1 MQQYREGQRLKG
13 SDGNIY
19 VVQGGVPRLA
29 SSGGPNVVVPA
40 PVDPFRESAN
50 ARDDARL
57 RLAQEAAARAAANSP
72 SPNEKALREQ
82 LLAAQVQAAQAAA
95 EKARKGNAGAN
106 IGDAKSQQ
114 RSANLNALGN
124 QLKHVRSLWEK
135 NLKGGMPNVIAGNVP
150 DALRPENGAFESA
163 AAGLGEIGLAA
174 FRVPGVGSQSDAELR
189 QFVNANTPQP
199 GDSDAKIE
207 EKLRNLQNRLDSTL
221 QAMGQA
227 PAKQEEQAPP
237 AYIGGDGE
245 FTTEAGQV
253 RDPRF
258 AGIEGQYRGMLA
270 KGEAPGK
277 IIQFLR
283 QQGINANPQDVVE
296 QARWVKQNP
305 GKINQLDT
313 SQIEMVWR
321 DKVTR
326 NTLGI
331 APESALGAYG
341 VSAANA
347 LTAGT
352 LDEIAGGE
360 SQIAKEVL
368 RQRNPGASL
377 AGDISGA
384 ALGMTGVNA
393 GFRGLGGVLGKLA
406 TRGGGIGTDLLYG
419 AAYGAGENNDDRA
432 MGAVTGAAS
441 AGAGNL
447 VGRGIV
453 SGVGKTVRGV
463 SDPALQYL
471 ASRNIPVTP
480 GQIAGQGGMIGRG
493 MRAIEDAVES
503 VPYLGSAVRS
513 RREEGL
519 QAFNRE
525 AFKDALRPINQQV
538 QDTIGQD
545 AIGEA
550 QDLVG
555 DAYGSALGSVNLRPD
570 GAFIRQTDDILKR
583 GSAVPVMGDQFNYLM
598 GQKIDPLFTPEL
610 SGRNF
615 QAALQ
620 TMNKAKSEFNKQ
632 GIMGNEVASASGDMR
647 DAFIEM
653 ANRQAPGAMPALN
666 AANAANKN
674 VSILGDAVTQA
685 VNSQVE
691 SGMFTPAQ
699 LARMAVNNTKKFG
712 GKKAAAR
719 GDVPFRELTEAGQS
733 VLPSRVNNS
742 GTADRAWATM
752 ILPAALGGSA
762 AGSQAMGLDPSVTAS
777 LAGLA
782 ALSTKK
788 GNKLVEGLALK
799 RNPQARAI
807 GEAILRQRR
816 AAGMFGAGAAIPL
829 LGGY

>member
-1 MQQYREGQRLKG
+1 
-13 SDGNIY
+13 
-19 VVQGGVPRLA
+19 
-29 SSGGPNVVVPA
+29 
-40 PVDPFRESAN
+40 
-50 ARDDARL
+50 
-57 RLAQEAAARAAANSP
+57 
-72 SPNEKALREQ
+72 
-82 LLAAQVQAAQAAA
+82 
-95 EKARKGNAGAN
+95 
-106 IGDAKSQQ
+106 
-114 RSANLNALGN
+114 
-124 QLKHVRSLWEK
+124 
-135 NLKGGMPNVIAGNVP
+135 
-150 DALRPENGAFESA
+150 
-163 AAGLGEIGLAA
+163 
-174 FRVPGVGSQSDAELR
+174 
-189 QFVNANTPQP
+189 
-199 GDSDAKIE
+199 
-207 EKLRNLQNRLDSTL
+207 
-221 QAMGQA
+221 
-227 PAKQEEQAPP
+227 
-237 AYIGGDGE
+237 
-245 FTTEAGQV
+245 
-253 RDPRF
+253 
-258 AGIEGQYRGMLA
+258 
-270 KGEAPGK
+270 
-277 IIQFLR
+277 
-283 QQGINANPQDVVE
+283 
-296 QARWVKQNP
+296 
-305 GKINQLDT
+305 
-313 SQIEMVWR
+313 
-321 DKVTR
+321 
-326 NTLGI
+326 
-331 APESALGAYG
+331 
-341 VSAANA
+341 
-347 LTAGT
+347 
-352 LDEIAGGE
+352 
-360 SQIAKEVL
+360 
-368 RQRNPGASL
+368 
-377 AGDISGA
+377 
-384 ALGMTGVNA
+384 
-393 GFRGLGGVLGKLA
+393 
-406 TRGGGIGTDLLYG
+406 
-419 AAYGAGENNDDRA
+419 
-432 MGAVTGAAS
+432 
-441 AGAGNL
+441 
-447 VGRGIV
+447 
-453 SGVGKTVRGV
+453 
-463 SDPALQYL
+463 
-471 ASRNIPVTP
+471 
-480 GQIAGQGGMIGRG
+480 
-493 MRAIEDAVES
+493 MRAVEDAIES

-555 DAYGSALGSVNLRPD
+555 DAYGSALGGVNLRPD
-570 GAFIRQTDDILKR
+570 GAFIRQTDDILQR

-620 TMNKAKSEFNKQ
+620 TMSKAKSEFNRQ

-691 SGMFTPAQ
+691 SGLFTPAQ

-816 AAGMFGAGAAIPL
+816 LGGMFGAGAALPL

>member
-1 MQQYREGQRLKG
+1 MGQKFR
-13 SDGNIY
+13 DEAGNIWEMEP
-19 VVQGGVPRLA
+19 GGQPRLV
-29 SSGGPNVVVPA
+29 SQGQGGPNVVMPQPA
-40 PVDPFRESAN
+40 DP
-50 ARDDARL
+50 
-57 RLAQEAAARAAANSP
+57 LAPGRAELQNLQIQRGRQQLADQP
-72 SPNEKALREQ
+72 SPEERALKTD
-82 LLAAQVQAAQAAA
+82 LLRAQVAAAQASA
-95 EKARKGNAGAN
+95 EKARKGNAGSN
-106 IGDAKSQQ
+106 IGDAKTQQ
-114 RSANLNALGN
+114 RMANLTALQN
-124 QLKHVRSLWEK
+124 QLKTVRGLWEK
-135 NLKGGMPNVIAGNVP
+135 SLKGGFPNAISGRIP
-150 DALRPENGAFESA
+150 DAIREENGAFESA

-189 QFVNANTPQP
+189 QFINANTPLP
-199 GDSDAKIE
+199 SDSDAKIE
-207 EKLRNLQNRLDSTL
+207 QKLGNLQNRLDSTL

-227 PAKQEEQAPP
+227 PAKQEEQSPP

-245 FTTEAGQV
+245 FTTEAGQH

-258 AGIEGQYRGMLA
+258 AGIENQYRSMLA

-277 IIQFLR
+277 ILQFLR
-283 QQGINANPQDVVE
+283 SQGINANPQDVVA
-296 QARWVKQNP
+296 QARWLKHNP

-331 APESALGAYG
+331 DPESALGAYG

-352 LDEIAGGE
+352 LDELAGGE
-360 SQIAKEVL
+360 AQTAKEVL

-384 ALGMTGVNA
+384 ALGMTGLNA
-393 GFRGLGGVLGKLA
+393 GFRGLGGGMGQLA

-419 AAYGAGENNDDRA
+419 SAYGAGENNDDRA
-432 MGAVTGAAS
+432 MGALTGAAS

-453 SGVGKTVRGV
+453 SGVGKAVRGV

-480 GQIAGQGGMIGRG
+480 GQIAGQGGMMGRG
-493 MRAIEDAVES
+493 MRAIEDAIES

-550 QDLVG
+550 QDYVSNAYG
-555 DAYGSALGSVNLRPD
+555 DALGGLR
-570 GAFIRQTDDILKR
+570 IRADQPFLRGTDDIVQR
-583 GSAVPVMGDQFNYLM
+583 GTAVPVVGEQFNYLIAN
-598 GQKIDPLFTPEL
+598 KLDPLFGPDLRLGGKE
-610 SGRNF
+610 F
-615 QAALQ
+615 QSALQ
-620 TMNKAKSEFNKQ
+620 TLSKAGADFPKQ
-632 GIMGNEVASASGDMR
+632 GVMGAEVAGPIREMR
-647 DAFIEM
+647 EAFIDL
-653 ANRQAPGAMPALN
+653 ANRQAPDAMPKLN

-685 VNSQVE
+685 VNSQAE

-719 GDVPFRELTEAGQS
+719 GDVPFRELTEAGQA

-788 GNKLVEGLALK
+788 GNKLIEALALK
-799 RNPQARAI
+799 RNPETRAI

-816 AAGMFGAGAAIPL
+816 LGGMFGAGAALPL